1 MPQSDMTILG
11 LGAMGSAIT
20 ERLRETGLTTTVWN
34 RTTAKTEPHVK
45 AGSTAATTITEA
57 ADASDIV
64 IAVLLD
70 HASVHQNLEPAAERL
85 RGKTLVNLTTTTPN
99 EARTTAAWAT
109 EHGIDYLDGAIM
121 ATPDMIGKP
130 ESLFLYS
137 GSENAFTLAGPALE
151 PLGTTRFEGTDPGV
165 AALKD
170 MALLSSMY
178 LMLSGYLQ
186 AAAMMRTV
194 GVSATDTAEAVGDW
208 LGAIMG
214 HLPGFGAIIDSGAY
228 HPAQGQDVNFTR
240 PAVASL
246 IAASREQG
254 IKADFLETGKKLL
267 DELAAT
273 GRGDSDWVSIVESL
287 TIR

>member
-1 MPQSDMTILG
+1 MTTGTITILG
-11 LGAMGSAIT
+11 LGAMGSAIA
-20 ERLRETGLTTTVWN
+20 ERLRETGFTTTVWN
-34 RTTAKTEPHVK
+34 RTPAKTEPHVK
-45 AGSTAATTITEA
+45 AGSNAAATIAEA

-70 HASVHQNLEPAAERL
+70 HASIRQNLEPAAERL

-99 EARTTAAWAT
+99 EARTTAAWAA

-121 ATPDMIGKP
+121 ATPDMIG
-130 ESLFLYS
+130 ERGALFLYS
-137 GSENAFTLAGPALE
+137 GSENAYALAGPALE
-151 PLGTTRFEGTDPGV
+151 PLGTTRYEGTDAGI

-178 LMLSGYLQ
+178 LMLNGYLQ

-194 GVSATDTAEAVGDW
+194 GVNATDTAEAVGEW

-214 HLPGFGAIIDSGAY
+214 HLPSFGAIIDSGAY
-228 HPAQGQDVNFTR
+228 RPAQGQDVNFTR

-246 IAASREQG
+246 ITASREQG

-273 GRGDSDWVSIVESL
+273 GRGDTDWVSIIESL
-287 TIR
+287 AIR